1 MEGAVEGAA
10 PSVGA
15 ASPCAQA
22 VGRSRVTVS
31 SGEKEAEW
39 KPFLLEQAKRQID
52 GRNLRRRQVEGLH
65 KVRGALGVLSAM
77 GRKPGKKAG
86 DPVR

>member
-1 MEGAVEGAA
+1 M
-10 PSVGA
+10 
-15 ASPCAQA
+15 
-22 VGRSRVTVS
+22 S

-39 KPFLLEQAKRQID
+39 KPFLLERPKRQID
-52 GRNLRRRQVEGLH
+52 GRNLRRRQVKGLH
-65 KVRGALGVLSAM
+65 KVRGAPRVLSAM

>member
-22 VGRSRVTVS
+22 VRRVTVS